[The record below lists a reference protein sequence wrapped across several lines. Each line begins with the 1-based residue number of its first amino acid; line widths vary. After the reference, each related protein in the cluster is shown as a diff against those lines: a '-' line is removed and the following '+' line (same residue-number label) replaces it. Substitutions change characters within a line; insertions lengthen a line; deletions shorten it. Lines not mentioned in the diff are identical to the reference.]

1 MATLNCHS
9 IIDPKYLDW
18 NEAQQE
24 WRKGKI
30 LEEYINGERVKIACP
45 LCFQK
50 KSGLPD
56 SFHKTIT

>member
-9 IIDPKYLDW
+9 IADPKDLDW

-24 WRKGKI
+24 WGKGKI
-30 LEEYINGERVKIACP
+30 LEESINGERVKIACP

-50 KSGLPD
+50 KSG
-56 SFHKTIT
+56 FT